1 MVIHFKDEW
10 AALKPEGGMTLALFW
25 KVTMLT
31 LEDYPF
37 SLAIAVFSI
46 VFSIFVLS
54 LFGVH
59 GLLVWKSLSTQE
71 WLRGVFKGFPMSPYS
86 YGGSCLNLS
95 KIVCCPK
102 RAQSRISHS
111 LILRSE
117 QSKPREIAAKK
128 YEDHTMELGGPEF
141 LPDQLYEASTELF
154 TPLLLPD
161 NDSLE
166 FSEDENTPM
175 NIMKH
180 IGEG

>member
-1 MVIHFKDEW
+1 ME
-10 AALKPEGGMTLALFW
+10 KPVDPRMAQRSFQRIPN
-25 KVTMLT
+25 VT
-31 LEDYPF
+31 
-37 SLAIAVFSI
+37 V
-46 VFSIFVLS
+46 
-54 LFGVH
+54 
-59 GLLVWKSLSTQE
+59 LLVSA
-71 WLRGVFKGFPMSPYS
+71 VPYFHNMFS
-86 YGGSCLNLS
+86 GGSCLNLR

-102 RAQSRISHS
+102 RAHSRISHS

-180 IGEG
+180 IGEGQKIHRKSYKGKPPPFIS